1 MHATYL
7 KSAKLEKYVCFT
19 FLYPVRTPP
28 ASGFCGRPPASSICI
43 SVAYKYWYNNKYK
56 YNDKYEYNN
65 KLFDF
70 SGKTLAQLTTSAP
83 VSSLKDVCFV
93 TSSSDM
99 VSSTAVIVVMDVV
112 SSDMTEASDRVT

>member
-1 MHATYL
+1 MRL
-7 KSAKLEKYVCFT
+7 LT

-43 SVAYKYWYNNKYK
+43 SVAYKYKYNNKYKFKDNNKYK
-56 YNDKYEYNN
+56 YNNN
-65 KLFDF
+65 LSHF
-70 SGKTLAQLTTSAP
+70 SSMTLAKLTTSAP

-93 TSSSDM
+93 ISSSDM
-99 VSSTAVIVVMDVV
+99 VSSIAVMVVMDVV

>member
-1 MHATYL
+1 MCL
-7 KSAKLEKYVCFT
+7 LT

-43 SVAYKYWYNNKYK
+43 SVAYKYKYNNKYT
-56 YNDKYEYNN
+56 YNN
-65 KLFDF
+65 NLSHF
-70 SGKTLAQLTTSAP
+70 SSMTLAKLTTSAP
-83 VSSLKDVCFV
+83 VSFLKDVCFV

-99 VSSTAVIVVMDVV
+99 VSSIAVMVVMDVV